1 MSVHLYLS
9 LVPEALIASM
19 LEPEE
24 FGSYYAVGNKKKSSG
39 QALFFEVDPDFRSK
53 YFRINEGI
61 SRCIPHDDGTP
72 KASIYISVYR
82 VLEQVD
88 ISALG
93 KLYLTTQD
101 GRTIGLDAIGE
112 TPRLDDG
119 LHLYKEIAPVT
130 PLVASR
136 LNPMEF
142 FDLIVKNPTSLVTL
156 PAIAYVELRLDQL
169 AEDPEMGE
177 VGDLPYSNM
186 DHLREVLKDLKTKPV
201 ATKMVD
207 RSSPANF
214 AYRTVKNG
222 FFVGNESAFSY
233 YPMPS
238 SEFLRE
244 NNYRWWRSANM

>member
-19 LEPEE
+19 LGPEE
-24 FGSYYAVGNKKKSSG
+24 FGSYYAVGTKKKSSG
-39 QALFFEVDPDFRSK
+39 QAIFLEVDPDFRSK
-53 YFRINEGI
+53 YFRIKEGL
-61 SRCIPHDDGTP
+61 SRCVPHDDGSP
-72 KASIYISVYR
+72 KSSIYISVYR
-82 VLEQVD
+82 VLEHVE
-88 ISALG
+88 ISALD

-101 GRTIGLDAIGE
+101 GRTLGLDASDEIPQLE
-112 TPRLDDG
+112 EG
-119 LHLYKEIAPVT
+119 LHLYKEIAPVS
-130 PLVASR
+130 PLIASR
-136 LNPMEF
+136 LNSMEF

-156 PAIAYVELRLDQL
+156 PAIAYVELRLDEL
-169 AEDPEMGE
+169 AEDPEMGQ

-207 RSSPANF
+207 RASPATF
-214 AYRTVKNG
+214 AYRTIKNG
-222 FFVGNESAFSY
+222 FYVGNESAFAY

-238 SEFLRE
+238 SQFLRE

>member
-1 MSVHLYLS
+1 MAVHLYLS

-19 LEPEE
+19 LTPEE
-24 FGSYYAVGNKKKSSG
+24 FGSYYAVGTKKKSSG
-39 QALFFEVDPDFRSK
+39 QALFFEVAPNFQSK

-61 SRCIPHDDGTP
+61 SRCVPHDDGTP

-82 VLEQVD
+82 VLEHVD
-88 ISALG
+88 ASALG
-93 KLYLTTQD
+93 KLYMVTQD
-101 GRTIGLDAIGE
+101 GRTLGLEASESIPD
-112 TPRLDDG
+112 LDGG
-119 LHLYKEIAPVT
+119 LHLYKEIVPVS

-136 LNPMEF
+136 LNPVDF

-156 PAIAYVELRLDQL
+156 PAIAFAELRLDEL

-177 VGDLPYSNM
+177 VGNLPYSNL

-207 RSSPANF
+207 RSSPATF
-214 AYRTVKNG
+214 AYRTIKNG
-222 FFVGNESAFSY
+222 IFVGNENGLRY

-238 SEFLRE
+238 NEELRE
-244 NNYRWWRSANM
+244 NHYRWWRSANM

>member
-1 MSVHLYLS
+1 MTVHLYLS

-24 FGSYYAVGNKKKSSG
+24 FGSYYAVGTKKKSSG
-39 QALFFEVDPDFRSK
+39 QAIFLEVDPNFRSE
-53 YFRINEGI
+53 YFRIKEGMA
-61 SRCIPHDDGTP
+61 RCVPHEDGAP

-82 VLEQVD
+82 VLEHVD
-88 ISALG
+88 VSALG
-93 KLYLTTQD
+93 KLYLVTQD
-101 GRTIGLDAIGE
+101 GRTLSLDAAEHI
-112 TPRLDDG
+112 PDLDGG

-130 PLVASR
+130 PLIASR
-136 LNPMEF
+136 LNPLEF
-142 FDLIVKNPTSLVTL
+142 YDLIVKNPTSLVTL
-156 PAIAYVELRLDQL
+156 PAIAFAELRLGEL
-169 AEDPEMGE
+169 ANDPEMGE

-186 DHLREVLKDLKTKPV
+186 DHLREVLKDLRTKPV

-207 RSSPANF
+207 RGSPASF

-222 FFVGNESAFSY
+222 LYIGNEFALNY

-238 SEFLRE
+238 SNELRE

>member
-1 MSVHLYLS
+1 VSVHLYLS

-19 LEPEE
+19 LGPEE

-53 YFRINEGI
+53 YFRINEGVA
-61 SRCIPHDDGTP
+61 RCVPHEDGTP

-101 GRTIGLDAIGE
+101 GRTIGLDACKDMAK
-112 TPRLDDG
+112 LDDG
-119 LHLYKEIAPVT
+119 LHLYKEIAPVS

-156 PAIAYVELRLDQL
+156 PAIAYAELRLDEL

-186 DHLREVLKDLKTKPV
+186 DHLREVLKDLKIKPV

-207 RSSPANF
+207 RSSPATF

-222 FFVGNESAFSY
+222 FFVGNKAALSY